1 MPGMVSYGIRSVGVL
16 HKAHVSRAGA
26 SGNGLFGAS
35 RSPGLRSSRQVNRSS
50 LHPAC
55 GNPAKSKPKILR
67 IAPLYHESK
76 GASDDARS
84 SSARSGSNASRQT
97 TATPPPLGFGT
108 SHTDS
113 ADTPRRLRDST
124 YSSSSRLAYESSCI
138 SRRQGSSWSAETS
151 QANSSALLPAVAT
164 TTTGA
169 RHPRVPSFVSGANLH
184 NLGRLSV
191 AIPRG
196 NPVQSER
203 ERHKPAPL
211 TARRSHHSSG
221 A

>member
-1 MPGMVSYGIRSVGVL
+1 MVSYGIRSVGVL

-26 SGNGLFGAS
+26 SGHGLFGVS

-50 LHPAC
+50 LHPAR

-124 YSSSSRLAYESSCI
+124 YSSSRLTYESSCR

-151 QANSSALLPAVAT
+151 QANSIVLPTVAT
-164 TTTGA
+164 ITTGA
-169 RHPRVPSFVSGANLH
+169 RHLRVPSLVSGADLH
-184 NLGRLSV
+184 NPGRLPV

-196 NPVQSER
+196 KPVQSGWER
-203 ERHKPAPL
+203 LKPVPI